1 MFSHPYRNWMQC
13 AYAFGWAATIVGL
26 LCQVVLRS
34 VYNMTNQ
41 PQKLGLVHMS
51 SIPNAACMLPGAS
64 AKYCLL
70 NSDHF
75 DFDYFMARC
84 KWKRDH
90 SLVQLQLSC
99 MDTRSEDCEGDAKL
113 LQTLW
118 TDTCRAD
125 GWLAFRT
132 GPYVTHGDYS
142 WTTLIASFNGS
153 LVPYHGIPNLHAF
166 SQYALGNIDESN
178 SLIGYP
184 PIHQHHY
191 HAFGSYDFSL
201 ADMNN
206 HGDNQCHSED
216 GGVQCLVRK
225 APSGTAWIMRDGMGV
240 ATQFND
246 VRPPPQDSLTSFIFG
261 AFKSAG
267 GSLAHLRQIVHS
279 GIYFVPANGAFPTDD
294 AGYTIPVGLEAV
306 GWTNRDLRSFNVSV
320 EAYMHTH
327 ADVVND
333 MWLFQGT
340 PSAVF
345 NNLTIT
351 QPAHNSLLVGAD
363 AVATVTSDV
372 VERQRRGGAAQ
383 LVCSYIRASRPERV
397 AGYPAPFYR
406 KPLCSVFDDLPKSFV
421 LVVIHGRRNPSLQ
434 AGLDYYVHAGARIY
448 FLGLPGKVMV
458 HTPGIRV
465 QSLWGFDYEQETYM
479 TTF

>member
-1 MFSHPYRNWMQC
+1 MPAPFPDSGVGQGLALARRTDPRPTDVRRAPVAVGAGVVKGRSSAMFSHPYRNWMQC

-70 NSDHF
+70 NSDNS

-84 KWKRDH
+84 KLTRDH

-99 MDTRSEDCEGDAKL
+99 MDTRSKDCEGDAKL

-216 GGVQCLVRK
+216 GGVKCLVRK

-267 GSLAHLRQIVHS
+267 GSLANLRQIVHS

-294 AGYTIPVGLEAV
+294 AGYTIPA
-306 GWTNRDLRSFNVSV
+306 LR
-320 EAYMHTH
+320 HTCIP
-327 ADVVND
+327 
-333 MWLFQGT
+333 M
-340 PSAVF
+340 PMS
-345 NNLTIT
+345 
-351 QPAHNSLLVGAD
+351 
-363 AVATVTSDV
+363 
-372 VERQRRGGAAQ
+372 
-383 LVCSYIRASRPERV
+383 
-397 AGYPAPFYR
+397 
-406 KPLCSVFDDLPKSFV
+406 
-421 LVVIHGRRNPSLQ
+421 
-434 AGLDYYVHAGARIY
+434 
-448 FLGLPGKVMV
+448 
-458 HTPGIRV
+458 
-465 QSLWGFDYEQETYM
+465 
-479 TTF
+479 